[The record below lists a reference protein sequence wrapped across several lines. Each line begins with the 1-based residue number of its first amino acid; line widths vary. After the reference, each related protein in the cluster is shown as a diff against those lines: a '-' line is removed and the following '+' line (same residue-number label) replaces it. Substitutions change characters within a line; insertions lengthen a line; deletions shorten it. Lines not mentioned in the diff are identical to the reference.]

1 MALGMLGYILSW
13 FVDFILVAVVVAVLD
28 EVFRLNIE
36 KEQALGAFFLFF
48 VPTLLEVLSYLM
60 FNSPFLQLL

>member
-1 MALGMLGYILSW
+1 MWGYLISW
-13 FVDFILVAVVVAVLD
+13 FVDFILIAVVVAVLD